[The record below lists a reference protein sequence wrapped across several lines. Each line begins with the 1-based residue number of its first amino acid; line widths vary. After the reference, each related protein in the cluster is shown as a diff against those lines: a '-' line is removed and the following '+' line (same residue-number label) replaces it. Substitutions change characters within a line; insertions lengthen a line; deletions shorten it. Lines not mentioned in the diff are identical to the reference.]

1 MTVYLV
7 FAENEYE
14 DQYIPVD
21 VFDNEPAAQHR
32 ANGLFHSEIIPF
44 EVKHEDT
51 APEIVVLTYDDG
63 DIFIDVP
70 CFDDNLHQCQNTAA
84 LQYLNI
90 VVYSYFYCD
99 FSILVDKKLLV
110 DDWKERFVPYA
121 ENIVKQGKQMFV
133 DGVDRYEIRKALIN
147 KIKADLHAFQEQ
159 KEE

>member
-1 MTVYLV
+1 MTVYVV
-7 FAENEYE
+7 FAESE
-14 DQYIPVD
+14 DEDMYIPVD

-32 ANGLFHSEIIPF
+32 ANGLWHSHIIPF

-51 APEIVVLTYDDG
+51 APEIVVLNYEDG
-63 DIFIDVP
+63 DIFIDTP
-70 CFDDNLHQCQNTAA
+70 CFDDNLHQYKNKAA

-90 VVYSYFYCD
+90 VVYSYFYCS

-121 ENIVKQGKQMFV
+121 ENIVKQGKHMLV

-147 KIKADLHAFQEQ
+147 KIKADLQQ